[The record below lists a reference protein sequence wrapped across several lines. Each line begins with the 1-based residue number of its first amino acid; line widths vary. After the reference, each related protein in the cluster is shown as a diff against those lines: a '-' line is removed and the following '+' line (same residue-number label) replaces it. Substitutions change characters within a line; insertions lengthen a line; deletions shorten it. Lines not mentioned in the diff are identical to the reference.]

1 MPGSSQAAP
10 SKRFPG
16 GGWRLELL
24 KLAVS
29 AVLVW
34 LILRRF
40 SWEELR
46 AQVVATQPTAL
57 LVPFAIIVSSNLLG
71 ALQWS
76 WILRSRGLGMG
87 FGRLLRAYWVGLFL
101 NNFLLGS
108 VGGDVYKVYSLGRDA
123 GQLGRVAGATIVDR
137 MVALAALCT
146 LTLVAALAA
155 LHSTHVP
162 TGLAVLTVAM
172 SLAIMLGAGVLLH
185 DRLGEALTAWVGR
198 WPFGHWSDRLSRLLG
213 HLRDFRNKPQV
224 LNGAFVI
231 SLVIQASRVVAHYF
245 VGQAMGWG
253 LQPAELAKF
262 FVVIPILGLL
272 IALPISIGGWGV
284 REWAGVALFAPMGH
298 GGEEAVTLLALT
310 AFLTVASSLAGA
322 VLLVAIRKRPSQ
334 APEQRRTS

>member
-1 MPGSSQAAP
+1 MSGSTQAAQNL
-10 SKRFPG
+10 PG
-16 GGWRLELL
+16 GGWRLEVL
-24 KLAVS
+24 KVAVS

-40 SWEELR
+40 SYAELR
-46 AQVVATQPTAL
+46 AHIVATDALAL

-71 ALQWS
+71 AVQWS
-76 WILRSRGLGMG
+76 WILRSRGLGIG
-87 FGRLLRAYWVGLFL
+87 FGRLLRAYWIGLFL

-108 VGGDVYKVYSLGRDA
+108 VGGDVYKVYSLGREA

-146 LTLVAALAA
+146 LALVAAAAA
-155 LHSTHVP
+155 LRSTHVP
-162 TGLAVLTVAM
+162 AGLAVLTLGT
-172 SLAIMLGAGVLLH
+172 SLAIVLGAGVLLH
-185 DRLGEALTAWVGR
+185 ERLGEALTRWVER
-198 WPFGHWSDRLSRLLG
+198 WPLGRFGQRLARLLG
-213 HLRDFRNKPQV
+213 HLRDFRRKPAV
-224 LNGAFVI
+224 LNGAFLI
-231 SLVIQASRVVAHYF
+231 SLTIQASRVLAHYF

-310 AFLTVASSLAGA
+310 ALLTLASSLLGA
-322 VLLVAIRKRPSQ
+322 AAMLVPGRA
-334 APEQRRTS
+334 AAAAAA